1 MLMNVRILFS
11 YVHVQHHFRKLF
23 PSYKYIYLTAFYV
36 ICAHYAARKEN
47 PFQRR
52 NSLSLKTLQCS
63 KEVVG
68 DGGDSNFTILF
79 ISIYGNCQNKSLK
92 LNKFPLRTFCFPGEA
107 EKAHMVKK
115 TTTVGDEEYK
125 GDENEK

>member
-68 DGGDSNFTILF
+68 DGGTQTLQFYLYLSMATVR
-79 ISIYGNCQNKSLK
+79 ISL
-92 LNKFPLRTFCFPGEA
+92 
-107 EKAHMVKK
+107 
-115 TTTVGDEEYK
+115 
-125 GDENEK
+125 

>member
-1 MLMNVRILFS
+1 MNVRILLS
-11 YVHVQHHFRKLF
+11 YIHVQHHFCKLF

-36 ICAHYAARKEN
+36 ICAHYAAKKKEN

-68 DGGDSNFTILF
+68 DGCTQTLPFYLYLSMATVR
-79 ISIYGNCQNKSLK
+79 ISL
-92 LNKFPLRTFCFPGEA
+92 
-107 EKAHMVKK
+107 
-115 TTTVGDEEYK
+115 
-125 GDENEK
+125 